1 MEIPYKIITSTSGNP
16 ENLNNKSL
24 QSPWTTNKNDD
35 EKYIILELEL
45 DLENN
50 NENSKYQN
58 FKLENLTQ
66 LTVCNYYSERVEIF
80 GSGFLD
86 DRVLSNET
94 KARNPLSSFGSS
106 SSSNSKKQDGNFVLI
121 EEIVFQSKLE
131 ALQSQNGTKMAFVNL
146 LDKDF
151 IGLGFDFDLLDDSHR
166 FFYFF
171 LPEEL

>member
-1 MEIPYKIITSTSGNP
+1 MEIPYKIINSTSGNP

-35 EKYIILELEL
+35 EKYIILELDL

-50 NENSKYQN
+50 EKYQN

-80 GSGFLD
+80 GCAFLD
-86 DRVLSNET
+86 DRALSNET
-94 KARNPLSSFGSS
+94 KARNPLASFGSS
-106 SSSNSKKQDGNFVLI
+106 SKNQDGNFVLI

-146 LDKDF
+146 MDKNF
-151 IGLGFDFDLLDDSHR
+151 IGLGFDKII
-166 FFYFF
+166 FYRSFG
-171 LPEEL
+171 